1 MRGETSAP
9 VSSTGG
15 AADQEE
21 KWSQFVLNLYTKKK
35 TSTKN
40 RRSILFPS
48 PWKENVF
55 CGCYLMKNVKVFLKK
70 KTEVQNTLTEI
81 SIII

>member
-35 TSTKN
+35 NFDQKQKIHFVSQSLEGKRLLWLLSN
-40 RRSILFPS
+40 EKCKSLS
-48 PWKENVF
+48 
-55 CGCYLMKNVKVFLKK
+55 
-70 KTEVQNTLTEI
+70 
-81 SIII
+81 